1 MVAEAVGIFGG
12 TFDPIHY
19 GHLRTA
25 YELLCA
31 LDLAEMRF
39 LPAGHPPHREGT
51 FAPAALRLAMV
62 QAAVAG
68 IPGFVVDAREVHK
81 TTPSY
86 TVETLAELR
95 EEFGSRPLC
104 LVVGMDAF
112 LGLPRWHQWQRLLEL
127 AHVVVAHRPGW
138 EAPSDGALG
147 ALLAERGTGTPT
159 DLHEAP
165 AGRILVHAV
174 TQLEISSTDMRALL
188 AAGGDPRF
196 LMPDAVRDV
205 LVGSGFYA
213 AAALRRARGTE
224 FTSENFR
231 GNG

>member
-1 MVAEAVGIFGG
+1 MAEPIGIFGG

-25 YELLCA
+25 YELLSA
-31 LDLAEMRF
+31 LRLAEMRF
-39 LPAGHPPHREGT
+39 LPAGNPPHRTGT

-62 QAAVAG
+62 EAAVAAVAG
-68 IPGFVVDAREVHK
+68 FTVDAREVHK
-81 TTPSY
+81 ATPSY

-95 EEFGSRPLC
+95 AEFPDRPLC

-112 LGLPRWHQWQRLLEL
+112 LGLTGWHQWQRLLDL
-127 AHVVVAHRPGW
+127 AHLVVAHRPGW
-138 EAPSDGALG
+138 EAPRDGELG
-147 ALLAERGTGTPT
+147 GLLRERGARDAM
-159 DLHEAP
+159 DLHRAP
-165 AGRILVHAV
+165 GGRILVHAV

-205 LVGSGFYA
+205 LVRSGFYA
-213 AAALRRARGTE
+213 TARART
-224 FTSENFR
+224 
-231 GNG
+231 

>member
-1 MVAEAVGIFGG
+1 MPVPEPIGVFGG

-25 YELLCA
+25 YELLQA
-31 LDLAEMRF
+31 LRLAEMRF
-39 LPAGHPPHREGT
+39 LPAGNPPHRSGT
-51 FAPAALRLAMV
+51 VAPAALRLAMV
-62 QAAVAG
+62 EAAVTGVAG
-68 IPGFVVDAREVHK
+68 FSVDAREVHK

-95 EEFGSRPLC
+95 QELPGRSLC

-112 LGLPRWHQWQRLLEL
+112 LGLTGWHEWQRLVEL
-127 AHVVVAHRPGW
+127 ALLVVAHRPGW
-138 EAPSDGALG
+138 DAPRAGELG
-147 ALLAERGTGTPT
+147 RLLQERAAVSAE
-159 DLHEAP
+159 DLHAAD

-205 LVGSGFYA
+205 LVRSGFYA
-213 AAALRRARGTE
+213 TARRQ
-224 FTSENFR
+224 SPPVQPIR

>member
-1 MVAEAVGIFGG
+1 VVEPVGIFGG

-25 YELLCA
+25 YELLSA
-31 LDLAEMRF
+31 LRLAEMRF
-39 LPAGHPPHREGT
+39 LPAGNPPHRTGT
-51 FAPAALRLAMV
+51 FAPASLRLAMV
-62 QAAVAG
+62 AAAVADVE
-68 IPGFVVDAREVHK
+68 GFTVDAREVHK

-95 EEFGSRPLC
+95 AELPASPLC

-112 LGLPRWHQWQRLLEL
+112 LGLTGWYQWPRLLEL
-127 AHVVVAHRPGW
+127 AHLVVAHRPGW
-138 EAPSDGALG
+138 EAPREGELG
-147 ALLAERGTGTPT
+147 ALLRQRGAASAAE
-159 DLHEAP
+159 LHDAL

-205 LVGSGFYA
+205 LVQSGFYA
-213 AAALRRARGTE
+213 RAFRQNPIPEIHPAT
-224 FTSENFR
+224 R

>member
-1 MVAEAVGIFGG
+1 MAEAVGIFGG

-31 LDLAEMRF
+31 LQLAEMRF
-39 LPAGHPPHREGT
+39 LPAGNPPHRDGT

-68 IPGFVVDAREVHK
+68 IDGFTVDAREVHK
-81 TTPSY
+81 ATPSY

-95 EEFGSRPLC
+95 LEVGARPLC

-112 LGLPRWHQWQRLLEL
+112 LGLPRWHQWTRLLEL
-127 AHVVVAHRPGW
+127 AHLVVAHRPGW
-138 EAPSDGALG
+138 EAPVDGPLG
-147 ALLAERGTGTPT
+147 ALLAQRGTAAPT
-159 DLHEAP
+159 DLHCAP

-174 TQLEISSTDMRALL
+174 TQLEISSTDMRTLL

-213 AAALRRARGTE
+213 AAAQRLAQANE
-224 FTSENFR
+224 STSRNSR